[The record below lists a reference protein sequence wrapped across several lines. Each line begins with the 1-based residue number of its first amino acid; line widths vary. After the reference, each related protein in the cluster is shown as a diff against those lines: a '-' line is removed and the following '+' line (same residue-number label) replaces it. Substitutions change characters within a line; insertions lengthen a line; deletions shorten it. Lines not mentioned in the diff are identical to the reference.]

1 MHRGSATDPGIRAGE
16 IFCVFPV
23 YHSQKKREAPST
35 GGGPVLGFG
44 AMGRSKRV
52 LLLPPLFLALHLNY
66 WMWDDAR
73 IVLGL
78 PANLLYHVVLSI
90 FLSLVLLV
98 LVRRAW
104 PRYLDED

>member
-1 MHRGSATDPGIRAGE
+1 MA
-16 IFCVFPV
+16 
-23 YHSQKKREAPST
+23 
-35 GGGPVLGFG
+35 LGFV
-44 AMGRSKRV
+44 AV
-52 LLLPPLFLALHLNY
+52 HLNY

-78 PANLLYHVVLSI
+78 PANLLYHVVLS
-90 FLSLVLLV
+90 LVLSAVLFL

>member
-1 MHRGSATDPGIRAGE
+1 MLGFVPMGQ
-16 IFCVFPV
+16 
-23 YHSQKKREAPST
+23 SQKI
-35 GGGPVLGFG
+35 
-44 AMGRSKRV
+44 
-52 LLLPPLFLALHLNY
+52 LLLAIGFVFLHLNY

-78 PANLLYHVVLSI
+78 PANLLYHVGLCLL
-90 FLSLVLLV
+90 LSLVLTV

>member
-1 MHRGSATDPGIRAGE
+1 VEPDWAKWNSK
-16 IFCVFPV
+16 IFRVFPV
-23 YHSQKKREAPST
+23 YQLQPKREVPRR
-35 GGGPVLGFG
+35 PVVLGFG
-44 AMGRSKRV
+44 AMGQSRKI
-52 LLLPPLFLALHLNY
+52 LLLAIGFVFLHLNY

-78 PANLLYHVVLSI
+78 PANLLYHVVLC
-90 FLSLVLLV
+90 LVLSMVLSI

>member
-1 MHRGSATDPGIRAGE
+1 M
-16 IFCVFPV
+16 
-23 YHSQKKREAPST
+23 
-35 GGGPVLGFG
+35 LGFA
-44 AMGRSKRV
+44 AMGRSRKI
-52 LLLPPLFLALHLNY
+52 LILALGFVFLHLNY

-78 PANLLYHVVLSI
+78 PANLLYHVA
-90 FLSLVLLV
+90 LSLVLSLVLFV

>member
-1 MHRGSATDPGIRAGE
+1 MDSKFFVYSQCTNCSQKGKSRAG
-16 IFCVFPV
+16 PL
-23 YHSQKKREAPST
+23 
-35 GGGPVLGFG
+35 VLGFG
-44 AMGRSKRV
+44 TMGQSRKI
-52 LLLPPLFLALHLNY
+52 LLLAIGFAFLHLNY

-78 PANLLYHVVLSI
+78 PANLLYHVI
-90 FLSLVLLV
+90 LSLVLSMVLSI

>member
-1 MHRGSATDPGIRAGE
+1 VYSQCTNCGE
-16 IFCVFPV
+16 KGKTCP
-23 YHSQKKREAPST
+23 APL
-35 GGGPVLGFG
+35 VLGFE
-44 AMGRSKRV
+44 AMGQSQKILV
-52 LLLPPLFLALHLNY
+52 LAIGFVGLHLNY

-78 PANLLYHVVLSI
+78 PANLLYHVI
-90 FLSLVLLV
+90 LSLVLSVVLTL